1 MVDQAMDPTQGPN
14 REGRRPNILLV
25 VSDQERQRA
34 WLPPSVTLPWRDR
47 LIAEGLEFTR
57 YYTHSSPCSPSR
69 ASLLTGRYLPG
80 HGVTDNVI
88 MPEHAELDPSVPT
101 VGSLLGASGYRSSYI
116 GKWHLSQATHPDMEG
131 YGFSDWDGN
140 DRHFMGWAGT
150 GVHFDPVIASN
161 AAHWLRSNARPSG
174 SSGSSGDTGEQPWFL
189 TVALVNPH
197 DVMWFPVDQPGYAEH
212 HPEEVAGIR
221 RVLESAAWKD
231 DDALPIYGTPYE
243 EVFEELPANFS
254 DDLHAK
260 PEAHRQWRWDQQH
273 GLWGYIDP
281 SDKKAWLRHLDY
293 YVELHRLADRSLG
306 TVLQALEES
315 GAWDDTVVIFTSDHG
330 DMCGSHGLRSKGPF
344 VYDEIMRVPL
354 YVRAPGMTRSGTST
368 DALATH
374 VDLAATICSLAGVD
388 RALGNEEAG
397 PTLQG
402 VDLAPVLADP
412 TVSVRDHV
420 LFAQDSAQTQNLNNV
435 RYALRGFFDGTAKY
449 ARYYG
454 VGGGK
459 PSTGLWGRDPGR
471 KLFDVDCAFD
481 DQDHEWYDHDS
492 DPLELINMANDRGRR
507 QELRELFARLR
518 AYEIEEMVPLV
529 GRLG

>member
-1 MVDQAMDPTQGPN
+1 VVDPVTPHTQGPYA
-14 REGRRPNILLV
+14 EGRRRPNILLV
-25 VSDQERQRA
+25 VSDQERQRG
-34 WLPPSVTLPWRDR
+34 WLPPSVMLPWRER
-47 LIAEGLEFTR
+47 LITQGLEFTR

-69 ASLLTGRYLPG
+69 ASLLTGRYLPA
-80 HGVTDNVI
+80 HGVNDNVI
-88 MPEHAELDPSVPT
+88 MPEHTELDPAVPT
-101 VGSLLGASGYRSSYI
+101 VGSLLRAAGYRSSYI
-116 GKWHLSQATHPDMEG
+116 GKWHLSQAVHPAMEG
-131 YGFSDWDGN
+131 YGFSDWEGN

-150 GVHFDPVIASN
+150 GVHFDPIIASN
-161 AAHWLRSNARPSG
+161 AAHWLRTHARGPAAPG
-174 SSGSSGDTGEQPWFL
+174 APADQPWFL

-197 DVMWFPVDQPGYAEH
+197 DVMWFPVDQPGYAER
-212 HPEEVAGIR
+212 HPEEVARIR
-221 RVLESAAWKD
+221 GVLESAAWKD
-231 DDALPIYGTPYE
+231 DDALPVYGDPYD
-243 EVFEELPANFS
+243 EVCEDLPPNFA

-281 SDKKAWLRHLDY
+281 SDTKAWLRHLDY

-306 TVLQALEES
+306 TVLEALEES

-354 YVRAPGMTRSGTST
+354 YVRVPGVTRPGTAT

-374 VDLAATICSLAGVD
+374 VDLAATIGALAGVD
-388 RALGNEEAG
+388 PARAAADEA
-397 PTLQG
+397 PTFQG
-402 VDLAPVLADP
+402 LDLAPVFADP
-412 TVSVRDHV
+412 SASVRDHV

-435 RYALRGFFDGTAKY
+435 RYALRGFFDGTTKY

-459 PSTGLWGRDPGR
+459 PSTGLWGKDPGA

-481 DQDHEWYDHDS
+481 DQDHEWYDHDT
-492 DPLELINMANDRGRR
+492 DPFELVNMANDRGRR
-507 QELRELFARLR
+507 GQLRQHFARLR
-518 AYEIEEMVPLV
+518 AYESEEME
-529 GRLG
+529 RL